1 MMRQL
6 MAAAIFL
13 LGVVGAV
20 ILVVIG
26 HPITG
31 VILVFSA
38 TLIAAVMYRSTPED
52 NET

>member
-1 MMRQL
+1 MRQL

-20 ILVVIG
+20 GLVVIG
-26 HPITG
+26 HPIIG

-38 TLIAAVMYRSTPED
+38 TVIAAVIYRSTPED
-52 NET
+52 DEP